1 MRTCPTC
8 GRQLESDWSLC
19 PDCWG
24 AKPNDEGTPNYRR
37 LADMPSENPG
47 FWSAIATC
55 FRKYAVFE
63 GRATRLEFWR
73 WIAFIFLFYLVQ
85 TLLAAPIGYV
95 GRMVFRFAWLGAAGA
110 PPFLTLVF
118 ALPTIAVVVRRLHD
132 MNRSGVSGG
141 IFLVC
146 CVATQLL
153 ALPASFISW
162 FILGDNPPRELEW
175 IYRAA
180 VPIVCGAA
188 HLVLLIF
195 AVVVMSRPGTPGD
208 NQYGPDPR
216 RRKPAAVG
224 KGTTNEDV

>member
-73 WIAFIFLFYLVQ
+73 WIAFIFLLNLVH
-85 TLLAAPIGYV
+85 TLLVAPFGHG
-95 GRMVFRFAWLGAAGA
+95 GRMTFRFAWLGVAGTPALWTLAIVA
-110 PPFLTLVF
+110 PTL
-118 ALPTIAVVVRRLHD
+118 AVVVRRLHD
-132 MNRSGVSGG
+132 MNLSGGAVG

-146 CVATQLL
+146 GVAIQVL
-153 ALPASFISW
+153 ALPAIFIAW
-162 FILGDNPPRELEW
+162 FILGDNPPRQLEW
-175 IYRAA
+175 IYRAV
-180 VPIVCGAA
+180 VPALCGAA
-188 HLVLLIF
+188 CLAFQIF
-195 AVVVMSRPGTPGD
+195 VIVVMSRPGTHGD

-216 RRKPAAVG
+216 RRKPAAEG